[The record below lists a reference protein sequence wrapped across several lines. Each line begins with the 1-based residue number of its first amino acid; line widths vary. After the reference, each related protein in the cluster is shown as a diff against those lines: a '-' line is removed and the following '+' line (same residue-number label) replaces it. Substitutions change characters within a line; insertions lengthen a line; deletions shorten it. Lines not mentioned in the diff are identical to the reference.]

1 MNKLVAL
8 LVLMSVIAVFSGSL
22 YAASDI
28 ISVNFYHYGKSGS
41 LNDTEKARLRVE
53 GAEAAGVGDWN
64 TTGWNNFLAV
74 TGTYNISNSLGSTAT
89 CTVHRTRN
97 ASPYWWAQ
105 PRTTLLTDPD
115 ADLMDSGF
123 SATEDSNLIFDM
135 TVSSIPYPYY
145 DVVLYFRINQAQYTP
160 GTGKFVFNGG
170 PEQSFTFPGN
180 SEFSAFDDISD
191 DGAGNYIV
199 FEGVSGTSFTLQV
212 WGDNFAH
219 LGPAG
224 FQFGVLDTGEP
235 VVDAGSDWITWSG
248 EDVTLDDVVVVNN
261 DPGAGDVNLTWSAA
275 PVPDV
280 TVDFSDIH
288 AQYPTVTITKS
299 APAASVTPV
308 TLTLT
313 GTQLGKNPVESSMT
327 IDVYDNACDAGLGA
341 GAIVIYPT
349 DFNSNCTTDMED
361 LVQMTTAWLVEF
373 SLTEPAI
380 K

>member
-1 MNKLVAL
+1 MG
-8 LVLMSVIAVFSGSL
+8 VITACSGSL
-22 YAASDI
+22 HAASDI

-64 TTGWNNFLAV
+64 TTGWENFLAA
-74 TGTYNISNSLGSTAT
+74 TGSHGISNSLGSTAT
-89 CTVHRTRN
+89 MNVIRTRN
-97 ASPYWWAQ
+97 ASPFWWTQ
-105 PRTTLLTDPD
+105 PRTTELTNPN

-123 SATEDSNLIFDM
+123 SATEDSGLIFEM
-135 TVSSIPYPYY
+135 TVSSIPYSYY
-145 DVVLYFRINQAQYTP
+145 DVIFYFRINWGQYTP
-160 GTGKFVFNGG
+160 GTGKIVFNGG
-170 PEQSFTFPGN
+170 PEQSFTFPGRE
-180 SEFSAFDDISD
+180 EFSAFDDISD
-191 DGAGNYIV
+191 NGTGNYIV
-199 FEGVSGTSFTLQV
+199 FEGVSGTSFTVQV

-235 VVDAGSDWITWSG
+235 TVDAGSDWITWSG
-248 EDVTLDDVVVVNN
+248 EDVTLDDVVVINN

-275 PVPDV
+275 PVAGV
-280 TVDFSDIH
+280 IVDFSDIH

-299 APAASVTPV
+299 APTESVIPV

-313 GTQLGKNPVESSMT
+313 GTQSGKDPVESSMT

-341 GAIVIYPT
+341 GTTVIYPT
-349 DFNSNCTTDMED
+349 DFNTDCITDLED
-361 LVQMTTAWLVEF
+361 LAQMITVWLDDF
-373 SLTEPAI
+373 SLTEPAP